1 MLSFKN
7 LSLRRNGELLL
18 EQVSMTL
25 YQGAKVGLV
34 GANGIGKTSLFKLI
48 TGELDVDTGH
58 LALPRHLKI
67 AHMAQ
72 EVHASQQTAL
82 NYVLE
87 GDDAINQILT
97 EIQEAEDAGA
107 YNRLASLHESLADN
121 DGYRAKSR
129 AEKLLTG
136 LGFKQDHFQQPLKA
150 FSGGWRVRLN
160 LARTLMQR
168 SDLLLLDEPTNHLDL
183 DAILWLA
190 EWIKSYEGTLLLISH
205 DRELLDDCV
214 TQIAFMHNQRVE
226 LYSGSYS
233 QFELGR
239 AERLATQRKQF
250 TKQQKEIRH
259 MEAFVQRFRF
269 KASKAKQA
277 QSRLKALNKMTK
289 VAEVHLDSPFNFE
302 IQAADR
308 ISDPLLELESADL
321 GYDHPVL
328 SQINLS
334 IRPGDRI
341 GLLGANG
348 AGKSTLLKT
357 LKGELKLLAG
367 KRILGAHLSIGY
379 FSQHQ
384 VDDLELDLSAIE
396 QLQKLDPLSTEAQ
409 LRNFLGGF
417 NFRGSK
423 AEVPVRSFS
432 GGEKARLALA
442 LVSFSQPNLL
452 LLDEPTNHLDMRM
465 RQALTN
471 AMNLFTGALI
481 VISHDRHLL
490 SSTVESLLMVGN
502 QSLFLFKGDLAA
514 YRDELINSADD
525 SDTALSPTNHKASTP
540 DQSKPV
546 SSHKTQKRLQSRI
559 KSIEKSL
566 ERFTGKLAEVDQA
579 LSSPEIY
586 NHPEN
591 ADLQNLLRDQLSLK
605 EQIQTLE
612 EEWLTLETELD
623 GS

>member
-1 MLSFKN
+1 
-7 LSLRRNGELLL
+7 
-18 EQVSMTL
+18 MTL

-58 LALPRHLKI
+58 LGLPRHLKI

-82 NYVLE
+82 AYVLK
-87 GDDAINQILT
+87 GDDTIDQILAD
-97 EIQEAEDAGA
+97 IQEAEDAGA
-107 YNRLASLHESLADN
+107 YSRLASLHESLADN

-136 LGFKQDHFQQPLKA
+136 LGFQQDQFQQPLNA

-160 LARTLMQR
+160 LARTLMKR

-190 EWIKSYEGTLLLISH
+190 EWIKSYEGTLILISH

-214 TQIAFMHNQRVE
+214 TQIAFMHHQSVE

-233 QFELGR
+233 QFELTR
-239 AERLATQRKQF
+239 AERLATQQKQF

-259 MEAFVQRFRF
+259 MEDFVRRFRF

-277 QSRLKALNKMTK
+277 QSRLKALNKMAQ
-289 VAEVHLDSPFNFE
+289 VAEVHLDSPFNFQ
-302 IQAADR
+302 INAAER
-308 ISDPLLELESADL
+308 ISDPLLELEAADL
-321 GYDHPVL
+321 GYEQPVL
-328 SQINLS
+328 ANINLS

-367 KRILGAHLSIGY
+367 DRICGAHLKIGY

-396 QLQKLDPLSTEAQ
+396 QLQKLDPLSTETQ

-417 NFRGSK
+417 NFQGSK
-423 AEVPVRSFS
+423 AEVPVQSFS
-432 GGEKARLALA
+432 GGEKTRLALA

-452 LLDEPTNHLDMRM
+452 LLDEPTNHLDMDM
-465 RQALTN
+465 RRALTN
-471 AMNLFTGALI
+471 AMNLFSGALI

-514 YRDELINSADD
+514 YRDELINSS
-525 SDTALSPTNHKASTP
+525 SDANTSVTQAKDQIPNPH
-540 DQSKPV
+540 QSKPV
-546 SSHKTQKRLQSRI
+546 SNHKTQKRLQGRI

-566 ERFTGKLAEVDQA
+566 DRFTGKLAEIDQA

-591 ADLQNLLRDQLSLK
+591 SDLQNLLRDQLSLK
-605 EQIQTLE
+605 EQIQSLE
-612 EEWLTLETELD
+612 EEWFTLETEL
-623 GS
+623 GGA

>member
-1 MLSFKN
+1 MLSFQN

-18 EQVSMTL
+18 EHVSMTL

-48 TGELDVDTGH
+48 TGELDVDTGN
-58 LALPRHLKI
+58 LALPRQLKI

-82 NYVLE
+82 TYVLA
-87 GDDAINQILT
+87 GDDTIDQILT
-97 EIQEAEDAGA
+97 DIREAEDAGA
-107 YNRLASLHESLADN
+107 YSRLASLHESLADN

-136 LGFKQDHFQQPLKA
+136 LGFQQDQFQQPLNA

-160 LARTLMQR
+160 LARTLMKR

-190 EWIKSYEGTLLLISH
+190 EWIKNYEGTLILISH

-214 TQIAFMHNQRVE
+214 TQIAFMHHQSVE

-233 QFELGR
+233 QFELTR
-239 AERLATQRKQF
+239 AERLATQQKQF

-259 MEAFVQRFRF
+259 MEDFVRRFRF

-277 QSRLKALNKMTK
+277 QSRLKALNKMAQ
-289 VAEVHLDSPFNFE
+289 VAEVHLDSPFNFQ
-302 IQAADR
+302 INAAER
-308 ISDPLLELESADL
+308 ISDPLLELEAADL
-321 GYDHPVL
+321 GYEQPVL
-328 SQINLS
+328 SKINLS

-357 LKGELKLLAG
+357 LKGELNLLAG
-367 KRILGAHLSIGY
+367 ERICGAHLRIGY

-396 QLQKLDPLSTEAQ
+396 QLQKLDPLSTETQ

-417 NFRGSK
+417 NFQGSK
-423 AEVPVRSFS
+423 AEVPVQSFS
-432 GGEKARLALA
+432 GGEKTRLALA

-452 LLDEPTNHLDMRM
+452 LLDEPTNHLDMDM
-465 RQALTN
+465 RRALTN
-471 AMNLFTGALI
+471 AMNLFSGALI

-514 YRDELINSADD
+514 YRDELINASSDADTSVTQAKD
-525 SDTALSPTNHKASTP
+525 QIPNPH
-540 DQSKPV
+540 QSKPV
-546 SSHKTQKRLQSRI
+546 SNHKTQKRLQGRI

-566 ERFTGKLAEVDQA
+566 DRFTG
-579 LSSPEIY
+579 
-586 NHPEN
+586 
-591 ADLQNLLRDQLSLK
+591 
-605 EQIQTLE
+605 
-612 EEWLTLETELD
+612 
-623 GS
+623 